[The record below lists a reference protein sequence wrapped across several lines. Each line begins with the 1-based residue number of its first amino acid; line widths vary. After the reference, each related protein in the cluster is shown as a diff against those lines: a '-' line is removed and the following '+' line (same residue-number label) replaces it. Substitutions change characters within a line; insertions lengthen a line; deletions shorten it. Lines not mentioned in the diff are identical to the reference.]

1 MRCNY
6 LIVTKLLS
14 QKCHSR
20 GGLSATDVCSSRFPK
35 LCSCKFKAAAGSL
48 LDESR
53 LPGSQTD
60 GSLCLQVAEGEGMLW
75 GLVCQSSDP
84 IYEDKVLSHITPQ
97 VPSHWGLGFKVRTVG
112 WEGPQAL

>member
-14 QKCHSR
+14 QKRLVEVDYQQQTCAPHGSR
-20 GGLSATDVCSSRFPK
+20 
-35 LCSCKFKAAAGSL
+35 SCVQRKFKAAAGSL

-60 GSLCLQVAEGEGMLW
+60 GSLCLQVAEGEGILW

-84 IYEDKVLSHITPQ
+84 IYEDKVLSQITPQ
-97 VPSHWGLGFKVRTVG
+97 VPSQWGL
-112 WEGPQAL
+112 